1 MLQEIVGR
9 LKAPTPKFWQRVR
22 RLGVVLGSAG
32 AAMLAAPATLPAWIP
47 VAGGYV
53 VLAGGIVTA
62 LSSLTC
68 EDQPSIPA
76 PDEHSN

>member
-1 MLQEIVGR
+1 MFKQLYDR

-22 RLGVVLGSAG
+22 RVGVVLGSAG

-53 VLAGGIVTA
+53 VLAGSLITA

-68 EDQPSIPA
+68 EDQPSSPA
-76 PDEHSN
+76 A